1 MATGRAPMTLRDRL
15 TLSLV
20 YAACVV
26 IACAWWIYTALMGK
40 DHLDPGDPIAPIKP
54 FGEATLFDRTRTPN
68 YPDDDEAW

>member
-1 MATGRAPMTLRDRL
+1 MTKRDRL

-20 YAACVV
+20 YAACVA
-26 IACAWWIYTALMGK
+26 ISIAWWIYTALMGK